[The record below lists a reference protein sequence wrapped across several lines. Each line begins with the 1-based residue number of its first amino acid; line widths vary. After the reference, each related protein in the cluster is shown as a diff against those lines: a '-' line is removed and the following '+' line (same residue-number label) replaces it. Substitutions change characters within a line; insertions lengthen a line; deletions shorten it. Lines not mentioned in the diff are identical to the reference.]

1 MAISPSDLHLDSWL
15 ADYFIQ
21 WGNDMAGDFIGRQSV
36 ANVRSNRKK
45 GKIMV
50 GGKEHMRIWDLER
63 APGEEAARLK
73 FELGTAIDFEANPL
87 EAKDLVTKEMR
98 EIAESEGTP
107 YRPFMHKTR
116 DLREALEVRLE
127 VKIASLIRGFADDAL
142 ATQNLAGT
150 YNASHYATPGTKWS
164 TVATATPFSEIRT
177 AKNQVFTACGRVAN
191 TIIIPQTVAETLVE
205 TAEYRARLSTN
216 RDILTMGQVLPELR
230 GMNVI
235 IPKSQYYNGTSL
247 AEIWGDDVWV
257 GYVDPNPSP
266 EMTFSFAAMVQYTG
280 PQATTNKVT
289 VEDLLPSDRQTSQ
302 VWATLGEFD
311 FVYLVK
317 ECGYLIYDTLA

>member
-15 ADYFIQ
+15 ADYFVQ
-21 WGNDMAGDFIGRQSV
+21 WGNEMSGYIGRSAV
-36 ANVRSNRKK
+36 ANVRSNRKS

-73 FELGTAIDFEANPL
+73 FELGTAISFENNPL

-98 EIAESEGTP
+98 EVAESEGTP
-107 YRPFMHKTR
+107 YRPYMHKTR
-116 DLREALEVRLE
+116 DLREALEIRME

-150 YNASHYATPGTKWS
+150 YNASHYATPTIKWDVS
-164 TVATATPFSEIRT
+164 ATAVPFTDILT

-191 TIIIPQTVAETLVE
+191 TAIIPQTVAESLVE
-205 TAEYRARLSTN
+205 TAAYRARLSTN
-216 RDILTMGQVLPELR
+216 RDILTLGTVLPELR

-235 IPKSQYYNGTSL
+235 IPRSMYYNGTSL
-247 AEIWGDDVWV
+247 AEIWGDDVWI
-257 GYVDPNPSP
+257 GYVDPRPTP
-266 EMTFSFAAMVQYTG
+266 EATFSFAALVQYTG
-280 PQATTNKVT
+280 PQSTANKVT

-302 VWATLGEFD
+302 VWACLGEFD
-311 FVYLVK
+311 WIYLVK
-317 ECGYLIYDTLA
+317 ECGYLIYNTLT